1 MSNVATE
8 QTVTATAAPHD
19 AQQMRKLVVA
29 SVLGNALEWYD
40 FFLYGTAAALVFG
53 PLFFP
58 VGGDPLQG
66 TLLAFSGFAV
76 GFLARPLGGIV
87 FGHLGDRYSRKM
99 TLIMTLT
106 LMGATT
112 FVIGLLP
119 VYAQIGIWAPLSLI
133 ILRFLQG
140 VASGGEWGGG
150 VLMLSENAP
159 ASRRGYY
166 TAWSQMGVS
175 GGFVLSAFA
184 FWLVQK
190 LPESDLMS
198 WGWRVPFLLSIVIF
212 LVGVYI
218 RKNIRESKAFTQAR
232 PEARCEKIPLLILM
246 REHPK
251 ALLQAIALRLPENGA
266 SYIFF
271 TFSVV
276 YARHIGIST
285 GDIISAVSLAM
296 LVEFFSIL
304 FWGALSDRIGLKPVY
319 YIGVIGL
326 LVMAFPFFWLL
337 STGDY
342 GWIMLAMLLGLPV
355 CHGAMIG
362 TQPCIMSDLFPV
374 RVRYSGLALGHEVG
388 APASATRQRKAT
400 PAASQ
405 RGCAAEYCPGHR
417 EEGVTNFGTEDIQK
431 IACHRLH
438 ARYCLGQ
445 PLPWRR
451 RLRPARSVSRLPSP
465 AGDSISP
472 AS

>member
-1 MSNVATE
+1 MSNVVTE
-8 QTVTATAAPHD
+8 RTAAPVAASQD
-19 AQQMRKLVVA
+19 AKQLRKLVIA

-58 VGGDPLQG
+58 VGGDPMQG

-87 FGHLGDRYSRKM
+87 FGHIGDRYSRKM

-112 FVIGLLP
+112 FIIGLLP
-119 VYAQIGIWAPLSLI
+119 VYAQIGIWAPVSLI
-133 ILRFLQG
+133 TLRFLQG

-159 ASRRGYY
+159 SSRRGYF

-184 FWLVQK
+184 FYLVQK
-190 LPESDLMS
+190 LPEEDLMS
-198 WGWRVPFLLSIVIF
+198 WGWRVPFLLSILIF

-218 RKNIRESKAFTQAR
+218 RKNIRESKAFSQAK
-232 PEARCEKIPLLILM
+232 PETKHEKIPLMVLI

-276 YARHIGIST
+276 YAKHIGIGT
-285 GDIISAVSLAM
+285 GEIISAVTLAM

-304 FWGALSDRIGLKPVY
+304 FSGALSDRIGLKPVY

-342 GWIMLAMLLGLPV
+342 GWIMLAMFLGLPF

-388 APASATRQRKAT
+388 SIFSGGLGPMLAVALLMHFDASWPVSLLLMGYALLAWIALRSLPATTKNN
-400 PAASQ
+400 
-405 RGCAAEYCPGHR
+405 E
-417 EEGVTNFGTEDIQK
+417 
-431 IACHRLH
+431 
-438 ARYCLGQ
+438 
-445 PLPWRR
+445 
-451 RLRPARSVSRLPSP
+451 VSK
-465 AGDSISP
+465 
-472 AS
+472 

>member
-1 MSNVATE
+1 MSNTE
-8 QTVTATAAPHD
+8 AAPHD
-19 AQQMRKLVVA
+19 PKQMRKLVIA

-66 TLLAFSGFAV
+66 TLLALSGFAV

-119 VYAQIGIWAPLSLI
+119 VYSQIGIWAPICLI
-133 ILRFLQG
+133 TLRFLQG

-159 ASRRGYY
+159 ASRRGFF

-184 FWLVQK
+184 FYLVQK
-190 LPESDLMS
+190 LPESDFMT
-198 WGWRVPFLLSIVIF
+198 WGWRVPFLLSLLIF

-218 RKNIRESKAFTQAR
+218 RKNIRESEAFQQAK
-232 PEARCEKIPLLILM
+232 PEDKHEKIPLLVLL

-251 ALLQAIALRLPENGA
+251 ALMQAIALRLPENGA

-276 YARHIGIST
+276 YAKHIGIST
-285 GDIISAVSLAM
+285 SIIISAVTLAM
-296 LVEFFSIL
+296 LIEFFSIL
-304 FWGALSDRIGLKPVY
+304 LWGALSDRIGLKRVY

-326 LVMAFPFFWLL
+326 LVMAFPFFWLV
-337 STGDY
+337 STGEY
-342 GWIMLAMLLGLPV
+342 SWIMLAMFLGLPV

-388 APASATRQRKAT
+388 SIFSGGLGPMLAVALLIEFDSAWPVSLLLIVYALL
-400 PAASQ
+400 AW
-405 RGCAAEYCPGHR
+405 
-417 EEGVTNFGTEDIQK
+417 
-431 IACHRLH
+431 IAL
-438 ARYCLGQ
+438 L
-445 PLPWRR
+445 
-451 RLRPARSVSRLPSP
+451 SLPSQETP
-465 AGDSISP
+465 VLSKPGNPMPYNEI
-472 AS
+472 

>member
-1 MSNVATE
+1 MSNVVTE
-8 QTVTATAAPHD
+8 TTASAVQPQD
-19 AQQMRKLVVA
+19 AGQMRKLVFA

-58 VGGDPLQG
+58 VGGDPMQG

-119 VYAQIGIWAPLSLI
+119 VYAQIGIWAPISLI
-133 ILRFLQG
+133 TLRFLQG

-159 ASRRGYY
+159 ASRRGFF

-184 FWLVQK
+184 FYLVQK
-190 LPESDLMS
+190 LPEDELMS

-218 RKNIRESKAFTQAR
+218 RKNIRESKAFTQAK
-232 PEARCEKIPLLILM
+232 PEEKHEKIPLMVLV

-276 YARHIGIST
+276 YAKHIGIGT
-285 GDIISAVSLAM
+285 GEIISAVTLAM

-342 GWIMLAMLLGLPV
+342 GWIMLAMLLGLPF

-388 APASATRQRKAT
+388 SIFSGGLGPMLAVALLMHFDASWPVSLLLMAYALL
-400 PAASQ
+400 AW
-405 RGCAAEYCPGHR
+405 
-417 EEGVTNFGTEDIQK
+417 
-431 IACHRLH
+431 IA
-438 ARYCLGQ
+438 
-445 PLPWRR
+445 
-451 RLRPARSVSRLPSP
+451 LRSLPSTNNNEV
-465 AGDSISP
+465 SK
-472 AS
+472 

>member
-1 MSNVATE
+1 MSN
-8 QTVTATAAPHD
+8 TAAAPHD
-19 AQQMRKLVVA
+19 PKQMRKLVIA

-58 VGGDPLQG
+58 VDGDPLQG

-76 GFLARPLGGIV
+76 GFLARPLGGIA

-119 VYAQIGIWAPLSLI
+119 VYSQIGIWAPICLI
-133 ILRFLQG
+133 TLRFLQG

-159 ASRRGYY
+159 ASRRGFF

-184 FWLVQK
+184 FYLVQK
-190 LPESDLMS
+190 LPEADFMS
-198 WGWRVPFLLSIVIF
+198 WGWRVPFLLSLLIF

-218 RKNIRESKAFTQAR
+218 RKNIRESEAFQQAK
-232 PEARCEKIPLLILM
+232 PEDKHEKIPLVVLL

-251 ALLQAIALRLPENGA
+251 ALMQAIALRLPENGA

-276 YARHIGIST
+276 YAKHIGIST
-285 GDIISAVSLAM
+285 SIIISAVTLAM
-296 LVEFFSIL
+296 LIEFFSIL
-304 FWGALSDRIGLKPVY
+304 FWGALSDRIGLKRVY

-326 LVMAFPFFWLL
+326 LVMAFPFFWLVL
-337 STGDY
+337 TGEY
-342 GWIMLAMLLGLPV
+342 SWIMLAMFLGLPV

-388 APASATRQRKAT
+388 SIFSGGLGPMLAVALLIEFDSAW
-400 PAASQ
+400 PVSLLL
-405 RGCAAEYCPGHR
+405 
-417 EEGVTNFGTEDIQK
+417 
-431 IACHRLH
+431 IAYALL
-438 ARYCLGQ
+438 AWIAL
-445 PLPWRR
+445 L
-451 RLRPARSVSRLPSP
+451 SLPSQETP
-465 AGDSISP
+465 VLSKPGNPMPYNEI
-472 AS
+472 

>member
-1 MSNVATE
+1 MSNVVTE
-8 QTVTATAAPHD
+8 NTITTGVNQD
-19 AQQMRKLVVA
+19 AGQMRKLVIA

-119 VYAQIGIWAPLSLI
+119 VYSQVGIWAPLTLI

-159 ASRRGYY
+159 ASRRGFY

-190 LPESDLMS
+190 LPESDFMS

-218 RKNIRESKAFTQAR
+218 RKNIRESKAFTQAKSQ
-232 PEARCEKIPLLILM
+232 EKHEKIPLLVLV

-276 YARHIGIST
+276 YAKHIGIST
-285 GDIISAVSLAM
+285 GDIISAVTLAM

-337 STGDY
+337 STGSY
-342 GWIMLAMLLGLPV
+342 GAIMLAMFLGLPF

-388 APASATRQRKAT
+388 SIFSGGLGPMLAVALLIEFD
-400 PAASQ
+400 AAWPVSILLVVY
-405 RGCAAEYCPGHR
+405 ALLAW
-417 EEGVTNFGTEDIQK
+417 V
-431 IACHRLH
+431 A
-438 ARYCLGQ
+438 
-445 PLPWRR
+445 
-451 RLRPARSVSRLPSP
+451 LRSLPSQHEENQ
-465 AGDSISP
+465 
-472 AS
+472 

>member
-1 MSNVATE
+1 MSNVVTE
-8 QTVTATAAPHD
+8 TTAAPVAASQD
-19 AQQMRKLVVA
+19 AKQLRKLVIA

-58 VGGDPLQG
+58 VGGDPMQG

-87 FGHLGDRYSRKM
+87 FGHIGDRYSRKM

-112 FVIGLLP
+112 FIIGLLP
-119 VYAQIGIWAPLSLI
+119 VYAQIGIWAPVSLI
-133 ILRFLQG
+133 TLRFLQG

-159 ASRRGYY
+159 SSRRGYF

-184 FWLVQK
+184 FYLVQK
-190 LPESDLMS
+190 LPEEDLMS
-198 WGWRVPFLLSIVIF
+198 WGWRVPFLLSILIF

-218 RKNIRESKAFTQAR
+218 RKNIRESKAFSQAK
-232 PEARCEKIPLLILM
+232 PETKHEKIPLMVLI

-276 YARHIGIST
+276 YAKHIGIST
-285 GDIISAVSLAM
+285 GEIISAVTLAM

-304 FWGALSDRIGLKPVY
+304 FWGVLSDRIGLKPVY

-342 GWIMLAMLLGLPV
+342 GWIMLAMFLGLPF

-388 APASATRQRKAT
+388 SIFSGGLGPMLAVALLMHFDASWPVSLLLMGYALLAWIALRSLPATTKNN
-400 PAASQ
+400 
-405 RGCAAEYCPGHR
+405 E
-417 EEGVTNFGTEDIQK
+417 
-431 IACHRLH
+431 
-438 ARYCLGQ
+438 
-445 PLPWRR
+445 
-451 RLRPARSVSRLPSP
+451 VSK
-465 AGDSISP
+465 
-472 AS
+472 

>member
-1 MSNVATE
+1 MSHVET
-8 QTVTATAAPHD
+8 QTTAAPAAGAQD
-19 AQQMRKLVVA
+19 AGQLRKLVIA

-58 VGGDPLQG
+58 MGGDPMQG

-87 FGHLGDRYSRKM
+87 FGHIGDRYSRKM

-119 VYAQIGIWAPLSLI
+119 VYAQIGIWAPISLI
-133 ILRFLQG
+133 TLRFLQG

-159 ASRRGYY
+159 ASRRGYF

-184 FWLVQK
+184 FYLVQK
-190 LPESDLMS
+190 LPEDDLMS

-218 RKNIRESKAFTQAR
+218 RKNIRESKAFSQAK
-232 PEARCEKIPLLILM
+232 PEAKHEKIPLMVLI

-276 YARHIGIST
+276 YAKHIGIGT
-285 GDIISAVSLAM
+285 GEIISAVTLAM

-342 GWIMLAMLLGLPV
+342 GWIMLAMFLGLPF

-388 APASATRQRKAT
+388 SIFSGGLGPMLAVALLMHFDASWPVSLLLMGYALLAWIALRSLPATTKNN
-400 PAASQ
+400 
-405 RGCAAEYCPGHR
+405 E
-417 EEGVTNFGTEDIQK
+417 
-431 IACHRLH
+431 
-438 ARYCLGQ
+438 
-445 PLPWRR
+445 
-451 RLRPARSVSRLPSP
+451 VSK
-465 AGDSISP
+465 
-472 AS
+472 

>member
-1 MSNVATE
+1 MSHVET
-8 QTVTATAAPHD
+8 QTTAAPAAGTQD
-19 AQQMRKLVVA
+19 AGQLRKLVIA

-58 VGGDPLQG
+58 VGGDPMQG

-87 FGHLGDRYSRKM
+87 FGHIGDRYSRKM

-112 FVIGLLP
+112 FIIGLLP
-119 VYAQIGIWAPLSLI
+119 TYAQIGIWAPISLI
-133 ILRFLQG
+133 TLRFLQG

-159 ASRRGYY
+159 ASRRGYF

-184 FWLVQK
+184 FYLVQK
-190 LPESDLMS
+190 LPEDELMS
-198 WGWRVPFLLSIVIF
+198 WGWRVPFLLSILIF

-218 RKNIRESKAFTQAR
+218 RKNIRESKAFSQAK
-232 PEARCEKIPLLILM
+232 PEAKHEKIPLMVLI

-276 YARHIGIST
+276 YAKHIGIGT
-285 GDIISAVSLAM
+285 GEIISAVTLAM

-337 STGDY
+337 STGEY
-342 GWIMLAMLLGLPV
+342 GWIMLAMFLGLPF

-388 APASATRQRKAT
+388 SIFSGGLGPMLAVALLMHFDASWPVSLLLMVYALLAW
-400 PAASQ
+400 
-405 RGCAAEYCPGHR
+405 
-417 EEGVTNFGTEDIQK
+417 
-431 IACHRLH
+431 IA
-438 ARYCLGQ
+438 
-445 PLPWRR
+445 
-451 RLRPARSVSRLPSP
+451 LRSLPSTNKNNEV
-465 AGDSISP
+465 SK
-472 AS
+472 

>member
-1 MSNVATE
+1 MSNVVTE
-8 QTVTATAAPHD
+8 TTAAPVAASQD
-19 AQQMRKLVVA
+19 AKQLRKLVIA

-58 VGGDPLQG
+58 VGGDPMQG

-87 FGHLGDRYSRKM
+87 FGHIGDRYSRKM

-112 FVIGLLP
+112 FIIGLLP
-119 VYAQIGIWAPLSLI
+119 VYAQIGIWAPVSLI
-133 ILRFLQG
+133 TLRFLQG

-159 ASRRGYY
+159 SSRRGYF

-184 FWLVQK
+184 FYLVQK
-190 LPESDLMS
+190 LPEEDLMS
-198 WGWRVPFLLSIVIF
+198 WGWRVPFLLSILIF

-218 RKNIRESKAFTQAR
+218 RKNIRESKAFSQAK
-232 PEARCEKIPLLILM
+232 PETKHEKIPLMVLI

-276 YARHIGIST
+276 YAKHIGIST
-285 GDIISAVSLAM
+285 GEIISAVTLAM

-342 GWIMLAMLLGLPV
+342 GWIMLAMFLGLPF

-388 APASATRQRKAT
+388 
-400 PAASQ
+400 
-405 RGCAAEYCPGHR
+405 
-417 EEGVTNFGTEDIQK
+417 
-431 IACHRLH
+431 
-438 ARYCLGQ
+438 
-445 PLPWRR
+445 
-451 RLRPARSVSRLPSP
+451 
-465 AGDSISP
+465 SISSGGLGPMLAVALLMHFDASWPVSLLLMGYALLAWIALRSLP
-472 AS
+472 ATTKNNEVSK

>member
-1 MSNVATE
+1 MSNVVTE
-8 QTVTATAAPHD
+8 NTITTGVNQD
-19 AQQMRKLVVA
+19 AGQMRKLVIA

-76 GFLARPLGGIV
+76 GFLARPLGGII

-119 VYAQIGIWAPLSLI
+119 VYSQIGIWAPLTLI

-159 ASRRGYY
+159 ASRRGFY

-190 LPESDLMS
+190 LPESDFMS

-218 RKNIRESKAFTQAR
+218 RKNIRESKAFTQAK
-232 PEARCEKIPLLILM
+232 PEDKHEKIPLLVLV

-285 GDIISAVSLAM
+285 GDIISAVTLAM

-337 STGDY
+337 STGSY
-342 GWIMLAMLLGLPV
+342 GAIMLAMFLGLPF

-388 APASATRQRKAT
+388 SIFSGGLGPMLAVALLIEFD
-400 PAASQ
+400 AAWPVSILLVVY
-405 RGCAAEYCPGHR
+405 ALLAW
-417 EEGVTNFGTEDIQK
+417 V
-431 IACHRLH
+431 A
-438 ARYCLGQ
+438 
-445 PLPWRR
+445 
-451 RLRPARSVSRLPSP
+451 LRSLPSQHEEKQ
-465 AGDSISP
+465 
-472 AS
+472 

>member
-1 MSNVATE
+1 MSNVVTE
-8 QTVTATAAPHD
+8 TTAAPVAASQD
-19 AQQMRKLVVA
+19 AKQLRKLVIA

-58 VGGDPLQG
+58 VGGDPMQG

-87 FGHLGDRYSRKM
+87 FGHIGDRYSRKM

-112 FVIGLLP
+112 FIIGLLP
-119 VYAQIGIWAPLSLI
+119 VYAQIGIWAPVSLI
-133 ILRFLQG
+133 TLRFLQG

-159 ASRRGYY
+159 SSHRGYF

-184 FWLVQK
+184 FYLVQK
-190 LPESDLMS
+190 LPEEDLMS
-198 WGWRVPFLLSIVIF
+198 WGWRVPFLLSILIF

-218 RKNIRESKAFTQAR
+218 RKNIRESKAFSQAK
-232 PEARCEKIPLLILM
+232 PETKHEKIPLMVLI

-276 YARHIGIST
+276 YAKHIGIGT
-285 GDIISAVSLAM
+285 GEIISAVTLAM

-342 GWIMLAMLLGLPV
+342 GWIMLAMFLGLPF

-388 APASATRQRKAT
+388 SIFSGGLGPMLAVALLMHFDASWPVSLLLMGYALLAWIALRSLPATTKNN
-400 PAASQ
+400 
-405 RGCAAEYCPGHR
+405 E
-417 EEGVTNFGTEDIQK
+417 
-431 IACHRLH
+431 
-438 ARYCLGQ
+438 
-445 PLPWRR
+445 
-451 RLRPARSVSRLPSP
+451 VSK
-465 AGDSISP
+465 
-472 AS
+472 

>member
-1 MSNVATE
+1 MSN
-8 QTVTATAAPHD
+8 TAAAPHD
-19 AQQMRKLVVA
+19 PKQMRKLVIA

-119 VYAQIGIWAPLSLI
+119 TYSQIGIWAPICLI
-133 ILRFLQG
+133 TLRFLQG

-159 ASRRGYY
+159 ASRRGFF
-166 TAWSQMGVS
+166 TAWSQMGVA

-184 FWLVQK
+184 FYLVQK
-190 LPESDLMS
+190 LPESDFMQ
-198 WGWRVPFLLSIVIF
+198 WGWRVPFLLSLLIF

-218 RKNIRESKAFTQAR
+218 RKNIRESEAFRQAK
-232 PEARCEKIPLLILM
+232 PEEKHEKIPLIVLL

-251 ALLQAIALRLPENGA
+251 ALMQAIALRLPENGA

-276 YARHIGIST
+276 YAKHIGIST
-285 GDIISAVSLAM
+285 DIIISAVTLAM
-296 LVEFFSIL
+296 VVEFFSIL
-304 FWGALSDRIGLKPVY
+304 FWGALSDRIGLKRVY

-337 STGDY
+337 SSGEFS
-342 GWIMLAMLLGLPV
+342 GIMVAMFLGLPV
-355 CHGAMIG
+355 CHGAMTG

-388 APASATRQRKAT
+388 SIFSGGLGPMLAVALLIEFD
-400 PAASQ
+400 AAWPVSLLLIVY
-405 RGCAAEYCPGHR
+405 ALLAW
-417 EEGVTNFGTEDIQK
+417 
-431 IACHRLH
+431 IAL
-438 ARYCLGQ
+438 
-445 PLPWRR
+445 W
-451 RLRPARSVSRLPSP
+451 SLPSQETP
-465 AGDSISP
+465 VLSQP
-472 AS
+472 TKTLPYNEV

>member
-1 MSNVATE
+1 MSNVVSETAVTST
-8 QTVTATAAPHD
+8 TVRHD

-58 VGGDPLQG
+58 VSGDPLQG

-76 GFLARPLGGIV
+76 GFLARPLGGIL

-119 VYAQIGIWAPLSLI
+119 TYAQIGIWAPLSLI

-159 ASRRGYY
+159 ASRRGFY

-184 FWLVQK
+184 FYLVQQ
-190 LPESDLMS
+190 LPQSDFLS

-218 RKNIRESKAFTQAR
+218 RKNIRESKAFTQAK
-232 PEARCEKIPLLILM
+232 PEEKHEKIPLLVLV

-276 YARHIGIST
+276 YAKHIGIST
-285 GDIISAVSLAM
+285 SIIISAVTLAM
-296 LVEFFSIL
+296 LIEFFSIL
-304 FWGALSDRIGLKPVY
+304 FWGALSDKIGLKPVY

-337 STGDY
+337 STGNY
-342 GWIMLAMLLGLPV
+342 GAVMLAMFLGLPV

-388 APASATRQRKAT
+388 SIFSGGLGPMLAVALLMAVDSSWPVSLLLMAYALLAW
-400 PAASQ
+400 
-405 RGCAAEYCPGHR
+405 
-417 EEGVTNFGTEDIQK
+417 
-431 IACHRLH
+431 IA
-438 ARYCLGQ
+438 
-445 PLPWRR
+445 
-451 RLRPARSVSRLPSP
+451 LRSLPSTP
-465 AGDSISP
+465 LQHNNAGATDVND
-472 AS
+472 

>member
-1 MSNVATE
+1 MSNVVSETAVTST
-8 QTVTATAAPHD
+8 TVRQD

-76 GFLARPLGGIV
+76 GFLARPLGGIL
-87 FGHLGDRYSRKM
+87 FGHIGDRYSRKM

-119 VYAQIGIWAPLSLI
+119 TYAQIGIWAPLSLI

-159 ASRRGYY
+159 ASRRGFY

-184 FWLVQK
+184 FYLVQQ
-190 LPESDLMS
+190 LPESDFLS

-218 RKNIRESKAFTQAR
+218 RKNIRESKAFTQAK
-232 PEARCEKIPLLILM
+232 PEDKHEKIPLLVLV

-251 ALLQAIALRLPENGA
+251 ALLQAIALLGGLRQTHW
-266 SYIFF
+266 Y
-271 TFSVV
+271 
-276 YARHIGIST
+276 RH
-285 GDIISAVSLAM
+285 
-296 LVEFFSIL
+296 
-304 FWGALSDRIGLKPVY
+304 R
-319 YIGVIGL
+319 
-326 LVMAFPFFWLL
+326 
-337 STGDY
+337 GDY
-342 GWIMLAMLLGLPV
+342 
-355 CHGAMIG
+355 
-362 TQPCIMSDLFPV
+362 
-374 RVRYSGLALGHEVG
+374 
-388 APASATRQRKAT
+388 
-400 PAASQ
+400 Q
-405 RGCAAEYCPGHR
+405 RG
-417 EEGVTNFGTEDIQK
+417 D
-431 IACHRLH
+431 
-438 ARYCLGQ
+438 
-445 PLPWRR
+445 
-451 RLRPARSVSRLPSP
+451 
-465 AGDSISP
+465 AGD
-472 AS
+472 AD

>member
-1 MSNVATE
+1 MSNVVTE
-8 QTVTATAAPHD
+8 NCNAAAAVPHD
-19 AQQMRKLVVA
+19 AGQMRKLVFA

-58 VGGDPLQG
+58 VGGDPMQG

-119 VYAQIGIWAPLSLI
+119 TYAQIGIWAPLSLI
-133 ILRFLQG
+133 TLRFLQG

-159 ASRRGYY
+159 ASRRGYF

-184 FWLVQK
+184 FYLVQK
-190 LPESDLMS
+190 LPEAELMS

-232 PEARCEKIPLLILM
+232 PEEKHEKIPLMVLM

-251 ALLQAIALRLPENGA
+251 ALMQAIALRLPENGA

-276 YARHIGIST
+276 YAKHIGIGT
-285 GDIISAVSLAM
+285 GEIISAVTLAM

-342 GWIMLAMLLGLPV
+342 GWIMLAMLLGLPF

-388 APASATRQRKAT
+388 SIFSGGLGPMLAVALLMHFDASWPISLLLMAYALL
-400 PAASQ
+400 AW
-405 RGCAAEYCPGHR
+405 
-417 EEGVTNFGTEDIQK
+417 
-431 IACHRLH
+431 IA
-438 ARYCLGQ
+438 
-445 PLPWRR
+445 
-451 RLRPARSVSRLPSP
+451 LRSLPSTNNNEVTK
-465 AGDSISP
+465 
-472 AS
+472 

>member
-1 MSNVATE
+1 MSNVVT
-8 QTVTATAAPHD
+8 QTTAAPAAGTQD
-19 AQQMRKLVVA
+19 AGQLRKLVIA

-58 VGGDPLQG
+58 VGGDPMQG

-87 FGHLGDRYSRKM
+87 FGHIGDRYSRKM

-119 VYAQIGIWAPLSLI
+119 VYAQIGIWAPISLI
-133 ILRFLQG
+133 TLRFLQG

-159 ASRRGYY
+159 ASRRGYF

-184 FWLVQK
+184 FYLVQK
-190 LPESDLMS
+190 LPEEELMS
-198 WGWRVPFLLSIVIF
+198 WGWRVPFLLSILIF

-218 RKNIRESKAFTQAR
+218 RKNIRESKAFTQAK
-232 PEARCEKIPLLILM
+232 PEAKHEKIPLMVLI

-276 YARHIGIST
+276 YARHIGIGT
-285 GDIISAVSLAM
+285 GEIISAVTLAM

-342 GWIMLAMLLGLPV
+342 GWIMLAMFLGLPF

-388 APASATRQRKAT
+388 SIFSGGLGPMLAVALLMHFDASWPVSLLLMAYALL
-400 PAASQ
+400 AW
-405 RGCAAEYCPGHR
+405 
-417 EEGVTNFGTEDIQK
+417 
-431 IACHRLH
+431 IA
-438 ARYCLGQ
+438 
-445 PLPWRR
+445 
-451 RLRPARSVSRLPSP
+451 LRSLPSTNNNNEV
-465 AGDSISP
+465 SK
-472 AS
+472 

>member
-1 MSNVATE
+1 
-8 QTVTATAAPHD
+8 
-19 AQQMRKLVVA
+19 MRRLVLA

-58 VGGDPLQG
+58 VAGDPLQG
-66 TLLAFSGFAV
+66 TLLAFSGFAI
-76 GFLARPLGGIV
+76 GFLARPLGGVV

-99 TLIMTLT
+99 TLIITLT

-119 VYAQIGIWAPLSLI
+119 DYATAGIFAPLALI
-133 ILRFLQG
+133 ALRFLQG

-159 ASRRGYY
+159 AGRRGFY

-184 FWLVQK
+184 FYLAQR
-190 LPESDLMS
+190 LPAEDFLS

-218 RKNIRESKAFTQAR
+218 RKNIRESKAFTQAK
-232 PEARCEKIPLLILM
+232 PDAEEKIPLLVIV

-276 YARHIGIST
+276 YAKHIGIGT
-285 GDIISAVSLAM
+285 GEIISAVTLAM
-296 LVEFFSIL
+296 AVEFFSIL
-304 FWGALSDRIGLKPVY
+304 FWGVLSDRIGLKPVY

-326 LVMAFPFFWLL
+326 LLIAFPFFWLL
-337 STGDY
+337 ATGSY
-342 GWIMLAMLLGLPV
+342 GWILLAMFLGLPV

-388 APASATRQRKAT
+388 SIFSGGLGPMLAVALLMEFD
-400 PAASQ
+400 AAWPVSLLLV
-405 RGCAAEYCPGHR
+405 GYALLAWAA
-417 EEGVTNFGTEDIQK
+417 
-431 IACHRLH
+431 
-438 ARYCLGQ
+438 
-445 PLPWRR
+445 
-451 RLRPARSVSRLPSP
+451 LRSLPS
-465 AGDSISP
+465 GR
-472 AS
+472 

>member
-1 MSNVATE
+1 
-8 QTVTATAAPHD
+8 
-19 AQQMRKLVVA
+19 MRKLVVA

-58 VGGDPLQG
+58 VSGDPLQG

-76 GFLARPLGGIV
+76 GFLARPLGGIL

-119 VYAQIGIWAPLSLI
+119 TYAQIGIWAPLSLI

-159 ASRRGYY
+159 ASRRGFY

-184 FWLVQK
+184 FYLVQQ
-190 LPESDLMS
+190 LPQSDFLS

-218 RKNIRESKAFTQAR
+218 RKNIRESKAFTQAK
-232 PEARCEKIPLLILM
+232 PEEKHEKIPLLVLV

-276 YARHIGIST
+276 YAKHIGIGT
-285 GDIISAVSLAM
+285 GEIISAVTLAM
-296 LVEFFSIL
+296 LIEFFSIL
-304 FWGALSDRIGLKPVY
+304 FWGALSDKIGLKPVY

-337 STGDY
+337 STGNY
-342 GWIMLAMLLGLPV
+342 GAVMLAMFLGLPV

-388 APASATRQRKAT
+388 SIFSGGLGPMLAVALLMAFDSSWPVSLLLMAYALLAW
-400 PAASQ
+400 
-405 RGCAAEYCPGHR
+405 
-417 EEGVTNFGTEDIQK
+417 
-431 IACHRLH
+431 IAL
-438 ARYCLGQ
+438 
-445 PLPWRR
+445 
-451 RLRPARSVSRLPSP
+451 SSLPSTP
-465 AGDSISP
+465 LQHKNAGATDVND
-472 AS
+472 

>member
-1 MSNVATE
+1 MSNTE
-8 QTVTATAAPHD
+8 AAPHD
-19 AQQMRKLVVA
+19 PKQMRKLVIA

-119 VYAQIGIWAPLSLI
+119 VYSQIGIWAPICLI
-133 ILRFLQG
+133 TLRFLQG

-159 ASRRGYY
+159 ASRRGFF

-184 FWLVQK
+184 FYLVQK
-190 LPESDLMS
+190 LPESDFMT
-198 WGWRVPFLLSIVIF
+198 WGWRVPFLLSLLIF

-218 RKNIRESKAFTQAR
+218 RKNIRESEAFQQAK
-232 PEARCEKIPLLILM
+232 PEGKHEKIPLLVLL

-251 ALLQAIALRLPENGA
+251 ALMQAIALRLPENGA

-276 YARHIGIST
+276 YAKHIGIST
-285 GDIISAVSLAM
+285 SIIISAVTLAM
-296 LVEFFSIL
+296 LIEFFSIL
-304 FWGALSDRIGLKPVY
+304 FWGALSDRIGLKRVY

-326 LVMAFPFFWLL
+326 LVMAFPFFWLV
-337 STGDY
+337 STGEY
-342 GWIMLAMLLGLPV
+342 SWIMLAMFLGLPV

-388 APASATRQRKAT
+388 SIFSGGLGPMLAVALLIEFDSAWPVSLLLIVYALL
-400 PAASQ
+400 AW
-405 RGCAAEYCPGHR
+405 
-417 EEGVTNFGTEDIQK
+417 
-431 IACHRLH
+431 IAL
-438 ARYCLGQ
+438 L
-445 PLPWRR
+445 
-451 RLRPARSVSRLPSP
+451 SLPSQETP
-465 AGDSISP
+465 VLSKPGNPMPYNEI
-472 AS
+472 

>member
-1 MSNVATE
+1 MSNVVTE
-8 QTVTATAAPHD
+8 NTITTGVNQD
-19 AQQMRKLVVA
+19 AGQMRKLVIA

-119 VYAQIGIWAPLSLI
+119 VYSQVGIWAPLTLI

-159 ASRRGYY
+159 ASRRGFY

-190 LPESDLMS
+190 LPESDFMS

-218 RKNIRESKAFTQAR
+218 RKNIRESKAFTQAK
-232 PEARCEKIPLLILM
+232 PQEKHEKIPLLVLV

-276 YARHIGIST
+276 YAKHIGIST
-285 GDIISAVSLAM
+285 GDIISAVTLAM

-326 LVMAFPFFWLL
+326 LVMAFPFFWLF
-337 STGDY
+337 STGSY
-342 GWIMLAMLLGLPV
+342 GAIMLAMFIGLPF

-388 APASATRQRKAT
+388 SIFSGGLGPMLAVALLIEFD
-400 PAASQ
+400 AAWPVSILLVVY
-405 RGCAAEYCPGHR
+405 ALLAW
-417 EEGVTNFGTEDIQK
+417 V
-431 IACHRLH
+431 A
-438 ARYCLGQ
+438 
-445 PLPWRR
+445 
-451 RLRPARSVSRLPSP
+451 LRSLPSQHEENQ
-465 AGDSISP
+465 
-472 AS
+472 

>member
-1 MSNVATE
+1 MSNVVTE
-8 QTVTATAAPHD
+8 NCNAAAAVPHD
-19 AQQMRKLVVA
+19 AGQMRKLVFA

-58 VGGDPLQG
+58 VGGDPMQG

-119 VYAQIGIWAPLSLI
+119 TYAQIGIWAPLSLI
-133 ILRFLQG
+133 TLRFLQG

-159 ASRRGYY
+159 ASRRGYF

-184 FWLVQK
+184 FYLVQK
-190 LPESDLMS
+190 LPEAELMS

-232 PEARCEKIPLLILM
+232 PEEKHEKIPLMVLM

-251 ALLQAIALRLPENGA
+251 ALMQAIALRLPENGA

-276 YARHIGIST
+276 YAKHIGIGT
-285 GDIISAVSLAM
+285 GEIISAVTLAM

-342 GWIMLAMLLGLPV
+342 GWIMLAMLLGLPF

-388 APASATRQRKAT
+388 SIYSGGLGPMLAVALLMHFDASWPISLLLMAYALLAWIALRSLSSTNNN
-400 PAASQ
+400 
-405 RGCAAEYCPGHR
+405 E
-417 EEGVTNFGTEDIQK
+417 VTK
-431 IACHRLH
+431 
-438 ARYCLGQ
+438 
-445 PLPWRR
+445 
-451 RLRPARSVSRLPSP
+451 
-465 AGDSISP
+465 
-472 AS
+472 

>member
-1 MSNVATE
+1 MSNVVTE
-8 QTVTATAAPHD
+8 TTAAPVAASQD
-19 AQQMRKLVVA
+19 AKQLRKLVIA

-58 VGGDPLQG
+58 VGGDPMQG

-87 FGHLGDRYSRKM
+87 FGHIGDRYSRKM

-112 FVIGLLP
+112 FIIGLLP
-119 VYAQIGIWAPLSLI
+119 VYAQIGIWAPVSLI
-133 ILRFLQG
+133 TLRFLQG

-159 ASRRGYY
+159 SSRRGYF

-184 FWLVQK
+184 FYLVQK
-190 LPESDLMS
+190 LPEEDLMS
-198 WGWRVPFLLSIVIF
+198 WGWRVPFLLSILIF

-218 RKNIRESKAFTQAR
+218 RKNIRESKAFSQAK
-232 PEARCEKIPLLILM
+232 PETKHEKIPLMVLI

-276 YARHIGIST
+276 YAKHIGIGT
-285 GDIISAVSLAM
+285 GEIISAVTLAM

-342 GWIMLAMLLGLPV
+342 GWIMLAMFLGLPF

-388 APASATRQRKAT
+388 SIFSGGLGPMLAVALLMHFDASWPVSLLLMGYALLAWIALRSLPATTKNN
-400 PAASQ
+400 
-405 RGCAAEYCPGHR
+405 E
-417 EEGVTNFGTEDIQK
+417 
-431 IACHRLH
+431 
-438 ARYCLGQ
+438 
-445 PLPWRR
+445 
-451 RLRPARSVSRLPSP
+451 VSK
-465 AGDSISP
+465 
-472 AS
+472 

>member
-1 MSNVATE
+1 MSNVVTE
-8 QTVTATAAPHD
+8 NRNAAAAVPHD
-19 AQQMRKLVVA
+19 AGQMRKLVFA

-58 VGGDPLQG
+58 VGGDPMQG

-119 VYAQIGIWAPLSLI
+119 TYAQIGIWAPLSLI
-133 ILRFLQG
+133 TLRFLQG

-159 ASRRGYY
+159 ASRRGYF

-184 FWLVQK
+184 FYLVQK
-190 LPESDLMS
+190 LPEAELMS

-232 PEARCEKIPLLILM
+232 PEEKHEKIPLMVLV

-251 ALLQAIALRLPENGA
+251 ALMQAIALRLPENGA

-276 YARHIGIST
+276 YAKHIGIGT
-285 GDIISAVSLAM
+285 GEIISAVTLAM

-342 GWIMLAMLLGLPV
+342 GWIMLAMLLGLPF

-388 APASATRQRKAT
+388 SIFSGGLGPMLAVALLMHFDASWPISLLLVAYALL
-400 PAASQ
+400 AW
-405 RGCAAEYCPGHR
+405 
-417 EEGVTNFGTEDIQK
+417 
-431 IACHRLH
+431 IA
-438 ARYCLGQ
+438 
-445 PLPWRR
+445 
-451 RLRPARSVSRLPSP
+451 LRSLPS
-465 AGDSISP
+465 ANKNEVTK
-472 AS
+472 

>member
-1 MSNVATE
+1 MSNVVTE
-8 QTVTATAAPHD
+8 TTAAPVAASQD
-19 AQQMRKLVVA
+19 AKQLRKLVIA

-58 VGGDPLQG
+58 VGGDPMQG

-87 FGHLGDRYSRKM
+87 FGHIGDRYSRKM

-112 FVIGLLP
+112 FIIGLLP
-119 VYAQIGIWAPLSLI
+119 VYAQIGIWAPVSLI
-133 ILRFLQG
+133 TLRFLQG

-159 ASRRGYY
+159 SSRRGYF

-184 FWLVQK
+184 FYLVQK
-190 LPESDLMS
+190 LPEEDLMS
-198 WGWRVPFLLSIVIF
+198 WGWRVPFLLSILIF

-218 RKNIRESKAFTQAR
+218 RKNIRESKAFSQAK
-232 PEARCEKIPLLILM
+232 PETKHEKIPLMVLI

-276 YARHIGIST
+276 YAKHIGIST
-285 GDIISAVSLAM
+285 GEIISAVTLAM
-296 LVEFFSIL
+296 LVEFSSIL

-342 GWIMLAMLLGLPV
+342 GWIMLAMFLGLPF

-388 APASATRQRKAT
+388 SIFSGGLGPMLAVALLMHFDASWPVSLLLMGYALLAWIALRSLPATTKNN
-400 PAASQ
+400 
-405 RGCAAEYCPGHR
+405 E
-417 EEGVTNFGTEDIQK
+417 
-431 IACHRLH
+431 
-438 ARYCLGQ
+438 
-445 PLPWRR
+445 
-451 RLRPARSVSRLPSP
+451 VSK
-465 AGDSISP
+465 
-472 AS
+472 

>member
-1 MSNVATE
+1 MSNVVSETAVTST
-8 QTVTATAAPHD
+8 TVRHD

-58 VGGDPLQG
+58 VSGDPLQG

-76 GFLARPLGGIV
+76 GFLARPLGGIL

-119 VYAQIGIWAPLSLI
+119 TYAQIGIWAPLSLI

-159 ASRRGYY
+159 ASRRGFY

-184 FWLVQK
+184 FYLVQQ
-190 LPESDLMS
+190 LPQSDFLS

-218 RKNIRESKAFTQAR
+218 RKNIRESKAFTQAK
-232 PEARCEKIPLLILM
+232 PEEKHEKIPLLVLV

-276 YARHIGIST
+276 YAKHIGIGT
-285 GDIISAVSLAM
+285 GEIISAVTLAM
-296 LVEFFSIL
+296 LIEFFSIL
-304 FWGALSDRIGLKPVY
+304 FWGALSDKIGLKPVY

-337 STGDY
+337 STGSY
-342 GWIMLAMLLGLPV
+342 GAVMLAMFLGLPV

-388 APASATRQRKAT
+388 SIFSGGLGPMLAVALLMAFDSSWPVSLLLMAYALLAW
-400 PAASQ
+400 
-405 RGCAAEYCPGHR
+405 
-417 EEGVTNFGTEDIQK
+417 
-431 IACHRLH
+431 IA
-438 ARYCLGQ
+438 
-445 PLPWRR
+445 
-451 RLRPARSVSRLPSP
+451 LRSLPSTP
-465 AGDSISP
+465 LQHKNAGATDVND
-472 AS
+472 

>member
-1 MSNVATE
+1 MSNVVTE
-8 QTVTATAAPHD
+8 NCNAAAAVPHD
-19 AQQMRKLVVA
+19 AGQMRKLVFA

-58 VGGDPLQG
+58 VGGDPMQG

-119 VYAQIGIWAPLSLI
+119 TYAQIGIWAPLSLI
-133 ILRFLQG
+133 TLRFLQG

-159 ASRRGYY
+159 ASRRGYF

-184 FWLVQK
+184 FYLVQK
-190 LPESDLMS
+190 LPEAELMS

-232 PEARCEKIPLLILM
+232 PEEKHEKIPLMVLM

-251 ALLQAIALRLPENGA
+251 ALMQAIALRLPENGA

-276 YARHIGIST
+276 YAKHIGIGT
-285 GDIISAVSLAM
+285 GEIISAVTLAM

-342 GWIMLAMLLGLPV
+342 GWIMLAMLLGLPF

-388 APASATRQRKAT
+388 SIYSGGLGPMLAVALLMHFDASWPISLLLMAYALL
-400 PAASQ
+400 AW
-405 RGCAAEYCPGHR
+405 
-417 EEGVTNFGTEDIQK
+417 
-431 IACHRLH
+431 IA
-438 ARYCLGQ
+438 
-445 PLPWRR
+445 
-451 RLRPARSVSRLPSP
+451 LRSLPSTNNNEVTK
-465 AGDSISP
+465 
-472 AS
+472 

>member
-1 MSNVATE
+1 MSNVVTE
-8 QTVTATAAPHD
+8 TTAAPVAASQD
-19 AQQMRKLVVA
+19 AKQLRKLVIA

-58 VGGDPLQG
+58 VGGDPMQG

-87 FGHLGDRYSRKM
+87 FGHIGDRYSRKM

-112 FVIGLLP
+112 FIIGLLP
-119 VYAQIGIWAPLSLI
+119 VYAQIGIWAPVSLI
-133 ILRFLQG
+133 TLRFLQG

-159 ASRRGYY
+159 SSRRGYF

-184 FWLVQK
+184 FYLVQK
-190 LPESDLMS
+190 LPEEDLMS
-198 WGWRVPFLLSIVIF
+198 WGWRVPFLLSILIF

-218 RKNIRESKAFTQAR
+218 RKNIRESKAFSQAK
-232 PEARCEKIPLLILM
+232 PETKHEKIPLMVLI

-276 YARHIGIST
+276 YAKHIGIST
-285 GDIISAVSLAM
+285 GEIISAVTLAM

-342 GWIMLAMLLGLPV
+342 GWIMLAMFLGLPF

-388 APASATRQRKAT
+388 SIFSGGLGPMLAVALLMHFDASWPVSLLLMGYALLAWIALRSLPATTKNN
-400 PAASQ
+400 
-405 RGCAAEYCPGHR
+405 E
-417 EEGVTNFGTEDIQK
+417 
-431 IACHRLH
+431 
-438 ARYCLGQ
+438 
-445 PLPWRR
+445 
-451 RLRPARSVSRLPSP
+451 VSK
-465 AGDSISP
+465 
-472 AS
+472 

>member
-1 MSNVATE
+1 MSNVVTE
-8 QTVTATAAPHD
+8 TTAAPVAASQD
-19 AQQMRKLVVA
+19 AKQLRKLVIA

-58 VGGDPLQG
+58 VGGDPMQG

-87 FGHLGDRYSRKM
+87 FGHIGDRYSRKM

-112 FVIGLLP
+112 FIIGLLP
-119 VYAQIGIWAPLSLI
+119 VYAQIGIWAPVSLI
-133 ILRFLQG
+133 TLRFLQG

-159 ASRRGYY
+159 SSRRGYF

-184 FWLVQK
+184 FYLVQK
-190 LPESDLMS
+190 LPEEDLMS
-198 WGWRVPFLLSIVIF
+198 WGWRVPFLLSILIF

-218 RKNIRESKAFTQAR
+218 RKNIRESKAFSQAK
-232 PEARCEKIPLLILM
+232 PETKHEKIPLMVLI

-276 YARHIGIST
+276 YAKHIGIST
-285 GDIISAVSLAM
+285 GEIISAVTLAM

-342 GWIMLAMLLGLPV
+342 GWIMLAMFLGLPF

-388 APASATRQRKAT
+388 SIFSGGLGPMLAVALLMHFDASWPVSLLLMGYALLAGIALRSLPATTKNN
-400 PAASQ
+400 
-405 RGCAAEYCPGHR
+405 E
-417 EEGVTNFGTEDIQK
+417 
-431 IACHRLH
+431 
-438 ARYCLGQ
+438 
-445 PLPWRR
+445 
-451 RLRPARSVSRLPSP
+451 VSK
-465 AGDSISP
+465 
-472 AS
+472 

>member
-1 MSNVATE
+1 MSNVVTE
-8 QTVTATAAPHD
+8 TTAAPVAASQD
-19 AQQMRKLVVA
+19 AKQLRKLVIA

-58 VGGDPLQG
+58 VGGDPMQG

-87 FGHLGDRYSRKM
+87 FGHIGDRYSRKM

-112 FVIGLLP
+112 FIIGLLP
-119 VYAQIGIWAPLSLI
+119 VYAQIGIWAPVSLI
-133 ILRFLQG
+133 TLRFLQG

-159 ASRRGYY
+159 SSRRGYF

-184 FWLVQK
+184 FYLVQK
-190 LPESDLMS
+190 LPEEDLMS
-198 WGWRVPFLLSIVIF
+198 WGWRVPFLLSILIF

-218 RKNIRESKAFTQAR
+218 RKNIRESKAFSQAK
-232 PEARCEKIPLLILM
+232 PETKHEKIPLMVLL

-276 YARHIGIST
+276 YAKHIGIST
-285 GDIISAVSLAM
+285 GEIISAVTLAM

-342 GWIMLAMLLGLPV
+342 GWIMLAMFLGLPF

-388 APASATRQRKAT
+388 SIFSGGLGPMLAVALLMHFDASWPVSLLLMGYALLAWIALRSLPATTKNN
-400 PAASQ
+400 
-405 RGCAAEYCPGHR
+405 E
-417 EEGVTNFGTEDIQK
+417 
-431 IACHRLH
+431 
-438 ARYCLGQ
+438 
-445 PLPWRR
+445 
-451 RLRPARSVSRLPSP
+451 VSK
-465 AGDSISP
+465 
-472 AS
+472 

>member
-1 MSNVATE
+1 MSN
-8 QTVTATAAPHD
+8 TAAAPHD
-19 AQQMRKLVVA
+19 PKQMRKLVIA

-112 FVIGLLP
+112 FVIGMLP
-119 VYAQIGIWAPLSLI
+119 VYNQIGIWAPICLI
-133 ILRFLQG
+133 TLRFLQG

-159 ASRRGYY
+159 ASRRGFF

-184 FWLVQK
+184 FYLVQK
-190 LPESDLMS
+190 LPESDFMR
-198 WGWRVPFLLSIVIF
+198 WGWRVPFLLSLLIF

-218 RKNIRESKAFTQAR
+218 RKNIRESEAFQQAK
-232 PEARCEKIPLLILM
+232 PEDKHEKIPLVVLL

-251 ALLQAIALRLPENGA
+251 ALMQAIALRLPENGA

-276 YARHIGIST
+276 YAKHIGIST
-285 GDIISAVSLAM
+285 SMIISAVTLAM
-296 LVEFFSIL
+296 LIEFFSIL
-304 FWGALSDRIGLKPVY
+304 FWGALSDRIGLKRVY

-326 LVMAFPFFWLL
+326 LVMAFPFFWLV
-337 STGDY
+337 STGEY
-342 GWIMLAMLLGLPV
+342 GWIMLAMFLGLPV

-374 RVRYSGLALGHEVG
+374 RVRYSGLAMGHEVG
-388 APASATRQRKAT
+388 SLFSGGLGPMLAVALLIEFDAAWPVSLLLIAYALLAWIALLSLPPQEASALSKPTK
-400 PAASQ
+400 
-405 RGCAAEYCPGHR
+405 
-417 EEGVTNFGTEDIQK
+417 N
-431 IACHRLH
+431 
-438 ARYCLGQ
+438 
-445 PLPWRR
+445 LPYNE
-451 RLRPARSVSRLPSP
+451 V
-465 AGDSISP
+465 
-472 AS
+472 

>member
-1 MSNVATE
+1 MSNVVTE
-8 QTVTATAAPHD
+8 TTAAPVAASQD
-19 AQQMRKLVVA
+19 AKQLRKLVIA

-58 VGGDPLQG
+58 VGGDPMQG

-87 FGHLGDRYSRKM
+87 FGHIGDRYSRKM

-112 FVIGLLP
+112 FIIGLLP
-119 VYAQIGIWAPLSLI
+119 VYAQIGIWAPVSLI
-133 ILRFLQG
+133 TLRFLQG

-159 ASRRGYY
+159 SSRRGYF

-184 FWLVQK
+184 FYLVQK
-190 LPESDLMS
+190 LPEEDLMS
-198 WGWRVPFLLSIVIF
+198 WGWRVPFLLSILIF

-218 RKNIRESKAFTQAR
+218 RKNIRESKAFSQAK
-232 PEARCEKIPLLILM
+232 PETKHEKIPLMVLI

-251 ALLQAIALRLPENGA
+251 ALLQAIALRLPENGV

-276 YARHIGIST
+276 YAKHIGIST
-285 GDIISAVSLAM
+285 GEIISAVTLAM

-342 GWIMLAMLLGLPV
+342 GWIMLAMFLGLPF

-388 APASATRQRKAT
+388 SIFSGGLGPMLAVAMLMHFDASWPVSLLLMGYALLAWIALRSLPATTKNN
-400 PAASQ
+400 
-405 RGCAAEYCPGHR
+405 E
-417 EEGVTNFGTEDIQK
+417 
-431 IACHRLH
+431 
-438 ARYCLGQ
+438 
-445 PLPWRR
+445 
-451 RLRPARSVSRLPSP
+451 VSK
-465 AGDSISP
+465 
-472 AS
+472 

>member
-1 MSNVATE
+1 MT
-8 QTVTATAAPHD
+8 QTTAAPAVGTQD
-19 AQQMRKLVVA
+19 AGQLRKLVIA

-58 VGGDPLQG
+58 VGGDPMQG

-87 FGHLGDRYSRKM
+87 FGHIGDRYSRKM

-119 VYAQIGIWAPLSLI
+119 VYAQIGIWAPISLI
-133 ILRFLQG
+133 TLRFLQG

-159 ASRRGYY
+159 ASRRGYF

-184 FWLVQK
+184 FYLVQK
-190 LPESDLMS
+190 LPEEELMS
-198 WGWRVPFLLSIVIF
+198 WGWRVPFLLSILIF

-218 RKNIRESKAFTQAR
+218 RKNIRESKAFTQAK
-232 PEARCEKIPLLILM
+232 PEAKHEKIPLMVLI

-276 YARHIGIST
+276 YAKHIGIGT
-285 GDIISAVSLAM
+285 GEIISAVTLAM

-342 GWIMLAMLLGLPV
+342 GWIMLAMLLGLPF

-388 APASATRQRKAT
+388 SIFSGGLGPMLAVALLMHFDASWPVSLLLMAYALL
-400 PAASQ
+400 AW
-405 RGCAAEYCPGHR
+405 
-417 EEGVTNFGTEDIQK
+417 
-431 IACHRLH
+431 IA
-438 ARYCLGQ
+438 
-445 PLPWRR
+445 
-451 RLRPARSVSRLPSP
+451 LRSLPSTNKNNEV
-465 AGDSISP
+465 SK
-472 AS
+472 

>member
-1 MSNVATE
+1 MSNTE
-8 QTVTATAAPHD
+8 AAPHD
-19 AQQMRKLVVA
+19 PKQMRKLVIA

-40 FFLYGTAAALVFG
+40 FFLYGAAAALVFG

-119 VYAQIGIWAPLSLI
+119 VYSQIGIWAPICLI
-133 ILRFLQG
+133 TLRFLQG

-159 ASRRGYY
+159 ASRRGFF

-184 FWLVQK
+184 FYLVQK
-190 LPESDLMS
+190 LPESDFMT
-198 WGWRVPFLLSIVIF
+198 WGWRVPFLLSLLIF

-218 RKNIRESKAFTQAR
+218 RKNIRESEAFQQAK
-232 PEARCEKIPLLILM
+232 PEDKHKKIPLLVLL

-251 ALLQAIALRLPENGA
+251 ALMQAIALRLPENGA

-276 YARHIGIST
+276 YAKHIGIST
-285 GDIISAVSLAM
+285 SIIISAVTLAM
-296 LVEFFSIL
+296 LIEFFSIL
-304 FWGALSDRIGLKPVY
+304 FWGALSDRIGLKRVY

-326 LVMAFPFFWLL
+326 LVMAFPFFWLV
-337 STGDY
+337 STGEY
-342 GWIMLAMLLGLPV
+342 SWIMLAMFLGLPV

-388 APASATRQRKAT
+388 SIFSGGLGPMLAVALLIEFDSAWPVSLLLIVYALL
-400 PAASQ
+400 AW
-405 RGCAAEYCPGHR
+405 
-417 EEGVTNFGTEDIQK
+417 
-431 IACHRLH
+431 IAL
-438 ARYCLGQ
+438 L
-445 PLPWRR
+445 
-451 RLRPARSVSRLPSP
+451 SLPSQETP
-465 AGDSISP
+465 VLSKPGNPMPYNEI
-472 AS
+472 

>member
-1 MSNVATE
+1 MSNVVTE
-8 QTVTATAAPHD
+8 TTAAPVAASQD
-19 AQQMRKLVVA
+19 AKQLRKLVIA

-58 VGGDPLQG
+58 VGGDPMQG

-87 FGHLGDRYSRKM
+87 FGHIGDRYSRKM

-112 FVIGLLP
+112 FIIGLLP
-119 VYAQIGIWAPLSLI
+119 VYAQIGIWAPVSLI
-133 ILRFLQG
+133 TLRFLQG

-159 ASRRGYY
+159 SSRRGYF

-184 FWLVQK
+184 FYLVQK
-190 LPESDLMS
+190 LPEEDLMS
-198 WGWRVPFLLSIVIF
+198 WGWRVPFLLSILIF

-218 RKNIRESKAFTQAR
+218 RKNIRESKAFSQAK
-232 PEARCEKIPLLILM
+232 PETKHEKIPLMVLI

-251 ALLQAIALRLPENGA
+251 ALL
-266 SYIFF
+266 
-271 TFSVV
+271 T
-276 YARHIGIST
+276 
-285 GDIISAVSLAM
+285 LAM

-342 GWIMLAMLLGLPV
+342 GWIMLAMFLGLPF

-388 APASATRQRKAT
+388 SIFSGGLGPMLAVALLMHFDASWPVSLLLMGYALLAWIALRSLPATTKNN
-400 PAASQ
+400 
-405 RGCAAEYCPGHR
+405 E
-417 EEGVTNFGTEDIQK
+417 
-431 IACHRLH
+431 
-438 ARYCLGQ
+438 
-445 PLPWRR
+445 
-451 RLRPARSVSRLPSP
+451 VSK
-465 AGDSISP
+465 
-472 AS
+472 

>member
-1 MSNVATE
+1 MSNVVTE
-8 QTVTATAAPHD
+8 TTAAPVAASQD
-19 AQQMRKLVVA
+19 AKQLRKLVIA

-58 VGGDPLQG
+58 VGGDPMQG

-87 FGHLGDRYSRKM
+87 FGHIGDRYSRKM

-112 FVIGLLP
+112 FIIGLLP
-119 VYAQIGIWAPLSLI
+119 VYAQIGIWAPVSLI
-133 ILRFLQG
+133 TLRFLQG

-159 ASRRGYY
+159 SSRRGYF

-184 FWLVQK
+184 FYLVQK
-190 LPESDLMS
+190 LPEEDLMS
-198 WGWRVPFLLSIVIF
+198 WGWRVPFLLSILIF

-218 RKNIRESKAFTQAR
+218 RKNIRESKAFSQAK
-232 PEARCEKIPLLILM
+232 PEAKHEKIPLMVLI

-276 YARHIGIST
+276 YAKHIGIGT
-285 GDIISAVSLAM
+285 GEIISAVTLAM

-337 STGDY
+337 STGEY
-342 GWIMLAMLLGLPV
+342 GWIMLAMFLGLPF

-388 APASATRQRKAT
+388 SIFSGGLGPMLAVALLMHFDASWPVSLLLMAYALL
-400 PAASQ
+400 AW
-405 RGCAAEYCPGHR
+405 
-417 EEGVTNFGTEDIQK
+417 
-431 IACHRLH
+431 IA
-438 ARYCLGQ
+438 
-445 PLPWRR
+445 
-451 RLRPARSVSRLPSP
+451 LRSLPSTNKNNEV
-465 AGDSISP
+465 SK
-472 AS
+472 

>member
-1 MSNVATE
+1 MSHVET
-8 QTVTATAAPHD
+8 QTTAAPAAGAQD
-19 AQQMRKLVVA
+19 AGQLRKLVIA

-58 VGGDPLQG
+58 VGGDPMQG

-87 FGHLGDRYSRKM
+87 FGHIGDRYSRKM

-119 VYAQIGIWAPLSLI
+119 VYAQIGIWAPISLI
-133 ILRFLQG
+133 TLRFLQG

-159 ASRRGYY
+159 ASRRGYF

-184 FWLVQK
+184 FYLVQK
-190 LPESDLMS
+190 LPEDDLMS

-218 RKNIRESKAFTQAR
+218 RKNIRESKAFSQAK
-232 PEARCEKIPLLILM
+232 PEAKHEKIPLMVLI

-276 YARHIGIST
+276 YAKHIGIGT
-285 GDIISAVSLAM
+285 GEIISAVTLAM

-319 YIGVIGL
+319 YIGVMGL

-342 GWIMLAMLLGLPV
+342 GWIMVAMLLGLPF

-388 APASATRQRKAT
+388 SIFSGGLGPMLAVALLMHFDASWPVSLLLMAYALL
-400 PAASQ
+400 AW
-405 RGCAAEYCPGHR
+405 
-417 EEGVTNFGTEDIQK
+417 
-431 IACHRLH
+431 IA
-438 ARYCLGQ
+438 
-445 PLPWRR
+445 
-451 RLRPARSVSRLPSP
+451 LRSLPSTNKNNEV
-465 AGDSISP
+465 SK
-472 AS
+472 

>member
-1 MSNVATE
+1 MSNVVSETAVTST
-8 QTVTATAAPHD
+8 TVRHD

-58 VGGDPLQG
+58 VSGDPLQG

-76 GFLARPLGGIV
+76 GFLARPLGGIL

-119 VYAQIGIWAPLSLI
+119 TYAQIGIWAPLSLI

-159 ASRRGYY
+159 ASRRGFY

-184 FWLVQK
+184 FYLVQQ
-190 LPESDLMS
+190 LPQSDFLS

-218 RKNIRESKAFTQAR
+218 RKNIRESKAFTQAK
-232 PEARCEKIPLLILM
+232 PEEKHEKIPLLVLV
-246 REHPK
+246 REYPK

-276 YARHIGIST
+276 YAKHIGIGT
-285 GDIISAVSLAM
+285 GEIISAVTLAM
-296 LVEFFSIL
+296 LIEFFSIL
-304 FWGALSDRIGLKPVY
+304 FWGALSDKIGLKPVY

-337 STGDY
+337 STGSY
-342 GWIMLAMLLGLPV
+342 GAVMLAMFLGLPV

-388 APASATRQRKAT
+388 SIFSGGLGPMLAVALLMAVDSSWPVSLLLMAYALLAW
-400 PAASQ
+400 
-405 RGCAAEYCPGHR
+405 
-417 EEGVTNFGTEDIQK
+417 
-431 IACHRLH
+431 IA
-438 ARYCLGQ
+438 
-445 PLPWRR
+445 
-451 RLRPARSVSRLPSP
+451 LRSLPSTP
-465 AGDSISP
+465 LQHKNAGATDVND
-472 AS
+472 